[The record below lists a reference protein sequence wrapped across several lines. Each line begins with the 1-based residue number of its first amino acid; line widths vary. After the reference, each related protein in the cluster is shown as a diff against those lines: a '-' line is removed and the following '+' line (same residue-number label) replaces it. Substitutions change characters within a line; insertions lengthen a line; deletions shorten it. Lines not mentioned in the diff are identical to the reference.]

1 VVALL
6 DEAHDLAE
14 QRPALLVLDRLC
26 PENRLVGGGLERA
39 HVTTTTGTGRRPR

>member
-6 DEAHDLAE
+6 DEAHDLGE
-14 QRPALLVLDRLC
+14 QRPGLVVLDRLF
-26 PENRLVGGGLERA
+26 PESRLVGGGLERA